1 MTIKLEFL
9 NYPRKVEIA
18 KARRVKY
25 YTPTKPAK
33 ATKYNDRSKYQY
45 LKKIGDKELFLYEIE
60 TDTKVIA
67 NPKAAGT
74 PSYEIINA
82 QKLYNQHMTSF
93 TRAKIVNFL
102 HEYFKFELSN
112 KEQICRDIKNLSEKS
127 PLRMSLEIHDTIKV
141 DDNSYWDAGNR
152 GWLYVKAF
160 EDTLTE
166 LGIIKDDNTLFIP
179 RPCAYLH
186 IPIHKELERK
196 LVITIEAET
205 DVRIVNNEEYM
216 TLRKEYVRKEVKKR
230 VKKVKVKVSKK
241 K

>member
-1 MTIKLEFL
+1 MKIVIEFP

-18 KARRVKY
+18 KARRIKY
-25 YTPTKPAK
+25 FTPNKPPK
-33 ATKYNDRSKYQY
+33 AIKYNDRSKYQY
-45 LKKIGDKELFLYEIE
+45 LSKPGDKDLFLYELS
-60 TDTKVIA
+60 TNLKVIS

-93 TRAKIVNFL
+93 TRAKIITFL
-102 HEYFKFELSN
+102 HNYFKFELSN
-112 KEQICRDIKNLSEKS
+112 KEKTCRAIKALSEIS

-179 RPCAYLH
+179 RPCSYLH
-186 IPIHKELERK
+186 IPVHKDIERK
-196 LVITIEAET
+196 LVIIIEAET
-205 DVRIVNNEEYM
+205 DPRILGNKEYM
-216 TLRKEYVRKEVKKR
+216 SLRESYVKKETKPR
-230 VKKVKVKVSKK
+230 VKKVKTKNPKK